1 MVVLVPCKP
10 FQRLIF
16 ITVTRKYYL
25 LTSLLACLL
34 ASVVDDASFEEK
46 PEFIH
51 FLKENFFKLFL
62 GFVFFGFFFSL
73 VGVLVE
79 FIEYLCC
86 GFAAAAAV
94 VFSG

>member
-1 MVVLVPCKP
+1 MVVLVVCKP

-16 ITVTRKYYL
+16 ITVARKYYF
-25 LTSLLACLL
+25 LACLL

-62 GFVFFGFFFSL
+62 GFVFF
-73 VGVLVE
+73 
-79 FIEYLCC
+79 
-86 GFAAAAAV
+86 
-94 VFSG
+94 VFCFLLWVFW